1 MCPNLIVQEGDQLP
15 NVQTRSQQQNFECNT
30 TVHLCCSSAATPIA
44 AGAVISTAAFSSVA
58 PITAIPPPL
67 LLLASPNRLELLF
80 STHWFASLSSLNYF
94 FLPEP
99 VSFVVTVLVC
109 CMTASCSLFH
119 CSRMDRSLPIVTPF
133 HLARARVGSFL
144 RHDNVGSVCRTP
156 LMARPLSS
164 AMRSISFALC
174 TLCSGL
180 LLLSARRHL
189 HFHSCSC
196 ATLLMDE
203 LANAHFLLIF
213 QKLKDKLN

>member
-99 VSFVVTVLVC
+99 VSFVVTVLHDC
-109 CMTASCSLFH
+109 ILLSIPLFK
-119 CSRMDRSLPIVTPF
+119 D
-133 HLARARVGSFL
+133 G
-144 RHDNVGSVCRTP
+144 
-156 LMARPLSS
+156 
-164 AMRSISFALC
+164 SISSNRH
-174 TLCSGL
+174 TISPCS
-180 LLLSARRHL
+180 S
-189 HFHSCSC
+189 SCW
-196 ATLLMDE
+196 
-203 LANAHFLLIF
+203 LIPASR
-213 QKLKDKLN
+213 